1 MNAHGNTHTIA
12 LSILALRLMS
22 EGVPAVIVEMPSTGR
37 GVKALLDRTQP
48 RRILISIA
56 LAAQSE
62 AVIAFVKQVAEL
74 TEESRTRIIAG
85 GYAVKSGLI
94 TEIAGAELMADIA
107 SL

>member
-37 GVKALLDRTQP
+37 GVKALLDRNQP

-74 TEESRTRIIAG
+74 PEESRPRIIAG